1 MSGLDLY
8 QTQRALAL
16 LFVYAALLGFSLGVL
31 YDLLRFIRV
40 FFVGKRGGTK
50 QGSIISFSAALSFFS
65 DLVFMVISAISL
77 ILLCYYANDGQF
89 RASAM
94 WGIVGGFF
102 VQTQTV
108 GRLTARITEP
118 LAVGIRSF
126 LRRILRM
133 TVKPALWLIRLTV
146 KGAGWLYRSTLG
158 KLVTKKRESA
168 TRRITE
174 NMIESAAHG
183 YGIMEDIHKG

>member
-8 QTQRALAL
+8 QTQRALAM

-31 YDLLRFIRV
+31 YELLRLIRV
-40 FFVGKRGGTK
+40 LFVGKRGGTK
-50 QGSIISFSAALSFFS
+50 QGSIISFSTALSFFS

-77 ILLCYYANDGQF
+77 VLLCYYANDGQF

-94 WGIVGGFF
+94 WGIAGGFF

-146 KGAGWLYRSTLG
+146 KGTGRLYRSTVG
-158 KLVTKKRESA
+158 RIIAKKHESE
-168 TRRITE
+168 TRRIAKD
-174 NMIESAAHG
+174 MIESASRG
-183 YGIMEDIHKG
+183 YGIMEDKNNG